1 MEYVQPIRDK
11 RKIQAI
17 KKYLKAKSLRD
28 HALFVLGINS
38 GLRISDLLRLKVSD
52 VLDEKGK
59 IKDRISLREKKTGKF
74 KDFPICET
82 AKKALKEY
90 LENSHLGSGMY
101 LFPSRK
107 GNGPISR
114 IQAYRII
121 NEACRMAGIKEP
133 VGTHTMRKTFG
144 YHAYKKG
151 LDLAVIQKLLNH
163 SSPSITLAY
172 IGITQEDQDNVYMS
186 LNL

>member
-1 MEYVQPIRDK
+1 
-11 RKIQAI
+11 
-17 KKYLKAKSLRD
+17 
-28 HALFVLGINS
+28 
-38 GLRISDLLRLKVSD
+38 LRLKVSD

-82 AKKALKEY
+82 VRKALQEY
-90 LENSHLGSGMY
+90 LQDSQLGHGDY

-107 GNGPISR
+107 GRGPITR
-114 IQAYRII
+114 IQAYRVI
-121 NEACRMAGIKEP
+121 NDACRLAGVNEP

-144 YHAYKKG
+144 YHAYKRG
-151 LDLAVIQKLLNH
+151 LDLAIIQKMLNH
-163 SSPSITLAY
+163 SSPSTTLAY